1 MSTFRRQPMGGE
13 VKTKFQN
20 FLSFVLCFLLIF
32 ITVSLGCRRKPSPG
46 EDVNVPE
53 PNVAQEVSDPVV
65 VSVDG
70 ANITES
76 QIEAQI
82 QPEFDRMAAKA
93 NQLPPAF
100 AEQYKRQLRQAAT
113 ERLVVEQLLDEEI
126 KEANI
131 NVTDQEVTDK
141 IEEIAARQ
149 QPPLSLEELKMRA
162 AATGKDFNEL
172 RQDIHRGLAYEKL
185 FQAQWEGKIDVTE
198 SDANN
203 YYSENPKE
211 FETPEQVRASH
222 ILMAPDTAD
231 TSVDPNDAKA
241 KALAKAEQLLAQLKE
256 GADFA
261 ELAKANSTCPSAAKG
276 GDLGFFSKGDMVA
289 PFEKTA
295 FALEPGQLSD
305 IVETKFGYHIIK
317 VTDHKDAGT
326 ISFEQAK
333 DDVIDKLTKRKKTE
347 IAKEYIQS
355 LKAEADITYQ
365 SGQEPVSAVQAPQD
379 SGGGQQN
386 AAQPPDEEKAG
397 QINP

>member
-1 MSTFRRQPMGGE
+1 MSTCHRQSMRAE
-13 VKTKFQN
+13 VRTKFQN
-20 FLSFVLCFLLIF
+20 SLSFILCFLLIF
-32 ITVSLGCRRKPSPG
+32 ITVSLGCRRKPSPE

-53 PNVAQEVSDPVV
+53 PNVAQEVADPVV
-65 VSVDG
+65 VTVG
-70 ANITES
+70 GTNITES
-76 QIEAQI
+76 QVEAQI
-82 QPEFDRMAAKA
+82 KPEFDRMAAKA
-93 NQLPPAF
+93 GQLPPAF
-100 AEQYKRQLRQAAT
+100 AEQYKKQLRQAAT

-141 IEEIAARQ
+141 IEQIATRQ
-149 QPPLSLEELKMRA
+149 QPPLTLEELKMRA
-162 AATGKDFNEL
+162 AASGKDFNEL

-185 FQAQWEGKIDVTE
+185 FQAQWEGKIDFTE

-203 YYSENPKE
+203 YYSDNPNE
-211 FETPEQVRASH
+211 FETPEQVKASH
-222 ILMAPDTAD
+222 ILIAPDTTD

-289 PFEKTA
+289 AFEKAA
-295 FALEPGQLSD
+295 FALEPGQISE

-326 ISFEQAK
+326 IAFEQAK
-333 DDVIDKLTKRKKTE
+333 DDIIDKLAKRKKTE
-347 IAKEYIQS
+347 IAKEYILS
-355 LKAEADITYQ
+355 LKAEANITYQ
-365 SGQEPVSAVQAPQD
+365 PGHEPASVVQAPQN

-386 AAQPPDEEKAG
+386 VPQPPDEEESG
-397 QINP
+397 QTNP